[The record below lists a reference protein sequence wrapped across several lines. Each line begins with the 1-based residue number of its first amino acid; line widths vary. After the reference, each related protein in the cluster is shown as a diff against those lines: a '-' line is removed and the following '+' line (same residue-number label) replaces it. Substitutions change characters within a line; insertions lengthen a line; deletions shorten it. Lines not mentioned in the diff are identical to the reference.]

1 MSVADRSQGPQ
12 DPGDPV
18 DPRPSLAAWVPNK
31 PVTVVAPDP
40 LAAGANRPP
49 PKAERPY
56 AFGFGRVA
64 WMGWRLRLL
73 VLATLAACLAM
84 VSFVDIT
91 ASVVVLKETLIE
103 DDGGV
108 IKIAA
113 SKRDK
118 PLAVSALADDDGMPL
133 TLEPLVL
140 VPSARWITTDT
151 ARMRHAQLHDD
162 WARAVQRGEV
172 RWTLGDGRKRS
183 SIAEPLGW
191 QRLGP
196 TFWLLSLLAL
206 ALFIV
211 VMAVALARPSLPN
224 ALYALLALPQ
234 SGNLLF
240 IAFESA
246 VGVYSPAGFAYW
258 DHAARSSFDLITA
271 GAIAHAMAVHPRP
284 LPWRRLLPVAVWG
297 GVVILIV
304 ALFNEALPGAWWIT
318 QATCIGLSMLS
329 LAQLLWSNHREPHPL
344 AAALIRFGAITLA
357 VFTLLTVA
365 VAVSS
370 DSAGGTRSVASI
382 GAVILVIFMATLF
395 LATPFMSR
403 PQATLR
409 EFSMLAGVSTIATA
423 LDLLFVAVFSFG
435 PFASLTLATFFSLMV
450 YAGVRQWI
458 LNHMVQ
464 TNIVTTERMF
474 EQLYR
479 IARDVEKQPQHLPQQ
494 LSDLLRE
501 LYDPI
506 EVKTLDRSFERAY
519 VAGGGSTLMVP
530 VPSPPA
536 LGNNALPASTQAL
549 ALRYA
554 HRGKRLFTPDD
565 AKLTDRVL
573 EQLSRA
579 VQFDQAVERGRT
591 EERERIAQD
600 LHDDI
605 GARLLTMMYKSP
617 NADMEEYI
625 RQTIQELKTLTRGLS
640 TRNHLLSHAVG
651 EWKADA
657 ANRLQMARCELDWA
671 FKHDVDVQLNV
682 VQWSAVTRILRELLT
697 NTIAHGHATR
707 VQVHGV
713 LDNGRLQLMVSDN
726 GVGQAPAQWGHGLG
740 MGGIRKRVKQNDG
753 TVQWSENTPRG
764 IRCTVNIALT
774 GPV

>member
-1 MSVADRSQGPQ
+1 MTVADRAPAQQGPE
-12 DPGDPV
+12 DPK
-18 DPRPSLAAWVPNK
+18 DPRPSLAAWVPGQATNAALPEAIGAK
-31 PVTVVAPDP
+31 PT
-40 LAAGANRPP
+40 LPP
-49 PKAERPY
+49 PKTET
-56 AFGFGRVA
+56 AFGYGRVA

-73 VLATLAACLAM
+73 VMATLAACIAM

-91 ASVVVLKETLIE
+91 SSVVVLKETLIV

-108 IKIAA
+108 VKIAA
-113 SKRDK
+113 SKRDR
-118 PLAVSALADDDGMPL
+118 PQVVAALADDDGMPL
-133 TLEPLVL
+133 TVEPLVL
-140 VPSARWITTDT
+140 EPSARWITTDV

-172 RWTLGDGRKRS
+172 RWTLGDGRMRS
-183 SIAEPLGW
+183 SVAEPLGW
-191 QRLGP
+191 HRLGP

-211 VMAVALARPSLPN
+211 VMVVALARPSLPN

-246 VGVYSPAGFAYW
+246 VGVYTPEGFAFW
-258 DHAARSSFDLITA
+258 DHAARSSFDLVTA

-284 LPWRRLLPVAVWG
+284 LPWRHTLPLIVWVGIVA
-297 GVVILIV
+297 LIV
-304 ALFNEALPGAWWIT
+304 ALFMQVLPGAWWT
-318 QATCIGLSMLS
+318 VQATCIGLSVLS
-329 LAQLLWSNHREPHPL
+329 LAQLLWSNRREPHPL

-365 VAVSS
+365 VSVSS
-370 DSAGGTRSVASI
+370 QGLGGTRSVASI

-423 LDLLFVAVFSFG
+423 LDLLFVAVFSLG

-494 LSDLLRE
+494 LAGLLRE
-501 LYDPI
+501 LYDPMEI
-506 EVKTLDRSFERAY
+506 TTVNRSFEQAF
-519 VAGGGSTLMVP
+519 VAGGGATLMVP
-530 VPSPPA
+530 VPSPPTA
-536 LGNNALPASTQAL
+536 DNSAPRGSTQAL

-554 HRGKRLFTPDD
+554 HRGKRLFTPED

-573 EQLSRA
+573 EQLARA
-579 VQFDQAVERGRT
+579 VLFDQAVERGRA

-625 RQTIQELKTLTRGLS
+625 RQTIQELKTLTRGL
-640 TRNHLLSHAVG
+640 TAKNHRLSHAVG

-657 ANRLQMARCELDWA
+657 ANRLQMARCELDWT
-671 FKHDVDVQLNV
+671 FEHDVDPLLNV
-682 VQWSAVTRILRELLT
+682 VQWSAITRILRELLT

-707 VQVHGV
+707 VQVQGK
-713 LDNGRLQLMVSDN
+713 LERGRLQLILSDN
-726 GVGQAPAQWGHGLG
+726 GVGQTPSQWGHGLG
-740 MGGIRKRVKQNDG
+740 MGGIRKRVKQHDG

-774 GPV
+774 GPL